1 MRHDLHLRWLRLKR
15 HLRSC
20 NTSARALRDAARAAG
35 GEVALRRLL
44 CRLPAVVRL
53 AA

>member
-1 MRHDLHLRWLRLKR
+1 MRHDLHHRWLKLKR

-20 NTSARALRDAARAAG
+20 NTSARALRDAARASVPSP
-35 GEVALRRLL
+35 ECL
-44 CRLPAVVRL
+44 CRPSWRL

>member
-1 MRHDLHLRWLRLKR
+1 MRRDLHHRWLKLKR

-20 NTSARALRDAARAAG
+20 NTSARALRDAARAMAPS
-35 GEVALRRLL
+35 RDRL
-44 CRLPAVVRL
+44 CRPSCRL

>member
-1 MRHDLHLRWLRLKR
+1 MRRDLHHRWLKLNR

-20 NTSARALRDAARAAG
+20 NTSTRALREAARAAVPSP
-35 GEVALRRLL
+35 ECL
-44 CRLPAVVRL
+44 CRPSCSL